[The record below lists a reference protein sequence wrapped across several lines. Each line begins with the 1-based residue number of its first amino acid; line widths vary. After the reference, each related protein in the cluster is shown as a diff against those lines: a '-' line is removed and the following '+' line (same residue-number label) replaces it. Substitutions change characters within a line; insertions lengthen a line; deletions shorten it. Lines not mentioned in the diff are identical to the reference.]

1 MAVEAIGSTDSSSST
16 ARTEFQRAQQKIAS
30 DLAEKAA
37 AKVAAVDKEA
47 VTKTDIQAL
56 RERQDSGQTAADI
69 GRLGSALDLV
79 V

>member
-1 MAVEAIGSTDSSSST
+1 MAVEAIGSTGPSSST

-37 AKVAAVDKEA
+37 AKVAAVDKQA
-47 VTKTDIQAL
+47 VTRTDTEAL
-56 RERQDSGQTAADI
+56 QERQDSGQTAADI
-69 GRLGSALDLV
+69 GRIGSALDLV